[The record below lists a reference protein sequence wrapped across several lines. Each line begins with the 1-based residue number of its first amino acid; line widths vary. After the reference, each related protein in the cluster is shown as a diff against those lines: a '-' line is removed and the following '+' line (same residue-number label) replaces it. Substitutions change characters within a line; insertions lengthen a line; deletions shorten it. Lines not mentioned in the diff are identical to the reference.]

1 MPPFDRAEY
10 ADRLRRVRERMA
22 SQGLDVLIVSDP
34 ANMAYLTGYDGWSF
48 YTPQGVAVGLDVD
61 PVLFTRR
68 MDANGARVTTYLDDD
83 AILGFP
89 DHYVQARDKHP
100 LDWVAAELAERA
112 ASGAARSGSR
122 ATPTTSRRGPTTR
135 SRRGSASATLVDSQE
150 LVNWVRVVKSP
161 AELAVMREAA
171 QIMERVI
178 RTGIDA
184 VQPGV
189 RQCDAVAAIYG
200 AQARGTRGVRRRV
213 HVVRADA
220 ADRRS
225 APRRRT

>member
-48 YTPQGVAVGLDVD
+48 YTPQGVVGLDVD

-89 DHYVQARDKHP
+89 DHFVQARDRHP
-100 LDWVAAELAERA
+100 LDWVAAELTER
-112 ASGAARSGSR
+112 GLG
-122 ATPTTSRRGPTTR
+122 
-135 SRRGSASATLVDSQE
+135 
-150 LVNWVRVVKSP
+150 
-161 AELAVMREAA
+161 
-171 QIMERVI
+171 
-178 RTGIDA
+178 
-184 VQPGV
+184 
-189 RQCDAVAAIYG
+189 
-200 AQARGTRGVRRRV
+200 RGTIGVESDAYYFTP
-213 HVVRADA
+213 RAYHA
-220 ADRRS
+220 LEAGWRTPRWSTRRS
-225 APRRRT
+225 S